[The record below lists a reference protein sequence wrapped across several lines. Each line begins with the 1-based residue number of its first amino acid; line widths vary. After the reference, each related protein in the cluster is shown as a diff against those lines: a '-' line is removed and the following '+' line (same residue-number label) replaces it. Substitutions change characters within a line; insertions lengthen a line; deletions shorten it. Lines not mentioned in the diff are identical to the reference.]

1 MCRQSFGGHNLSP
14 QVDVLV
20 LQTKFTIMN
29 ENSSITV
36 PDEIIMSKIYL
47 IRDKKVMLDSD
58 IAELYEVETKQLKR
72 AVRRNIKRFPD
83 DFMFELTENEF
94 TNLRSQFGTS
104 NWGGIRYVPM
114 AFTEQ
119 GVSMLSSVLNS
130 ERSIM
135 VNIAIIRV
143 FTKMREL
150 LSTHKEII
158 LKLEKLEKKDI
169 EQDDKIMLI
178 FKYLKQL
185 EKAKKEELEYKN
197 RTRIGFNPSKEK

>member
-1 MCRQSFGGHNLSP
+1 
-14 QVDVLV
+14 
-20 LQTKFTIMN
+20 MN
-29 ENSSITV
+29 
-36 PDEIIMSKIYL
+36 KIYL

-58 IAELYEVETKQLKR
+58 LAELYEVETKQLKR

-104 NWGGIRYVPM
+104 NWGGVRYSPM

-119 GVSMLSSVLNS
+119 GVAMLSSVLNS
-130 ERSIM
+130 ERAIM

-150 LSTHKEII
+150 LSTHKEI
-158 LKLEKLEKKDI
+158 LQKLERIEITLSRTKK
-169 EQDDKIMLI
+169 
-178 FKYLKQL
+178 
-185 EKAKKEELEYKN
+185 
-197 RTRIGFNPSKEK
+197 SC